1 MSCDGVVDCLPH
13 KTLLAR
19 LSNRYQG
26 LVLRAQ
32 SPQPKNLESAPHL
45 KNPKGCSITI
55 ANHPCGAVPMLTVSH
70 HDDLAVILAN
80 PRTNEA

>member
-1 MSCDGVVDCLPH
+1 MSCDGVDDCFLH

-19 LSNRYQG
+19 LSNRYQH
-26 LVLRAQ
+26 LVLRGQ

-55 ANHPCGAVPMLTVSH
+55 ANHPYGAVPTLNVSH
-70 HDDLAVILAN
+70 HNNLVVILPN